1 MLNWPDMLLG
11 GLGLALLCA
20 GWVAWQRL
28 AGRVDSGQR
37 GRKPVGRCAVP
48 QNLDSLDEPR

>member
-1 MLNWPDMLLG
+1 MDMLLG

-28 AGRVDSGQR
+28 AGRVDPGQR

-48 QNLDSLDEPR
+48 ENLDSLDEPR